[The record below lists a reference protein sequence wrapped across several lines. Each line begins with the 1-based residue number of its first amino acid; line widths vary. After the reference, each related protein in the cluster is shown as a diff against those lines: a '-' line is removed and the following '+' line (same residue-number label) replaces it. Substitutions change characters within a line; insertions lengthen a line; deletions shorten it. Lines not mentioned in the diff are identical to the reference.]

1 MTDLLDYGL
10 ALDPIAPVAFIA
22 IFGVLGL
29 ALTAFGAVRRVRG
42 SLVRTAA
49 VAAFALALLGPALQ
63 REIREPL
70 SGVVALVVDRTQ
82 SQRTAGRV
90 EDTDAIAA
98 DLTERLEA
106 LPNVELRTVEVS
118 RPDPE
123 RDGTTL
129 FAPLADALS
138 DVPPGRIAGAIIVT
152 DGQVHDVPAEPPI
165 NAPIHAVIPGTADE
179 RDRRVEIVAAPRFG
193 LVGNRETV
201 IIRIDDPEAEGERVP
216 LTIAMDGAE
225 TAVLDVTIGETITLA
240 APISHGGDNFFQF
253 AVEEVPGELTT
264 TNNTAVAVI
273 EGVRENLR
281 VLLVSGEPH
290 AGERT
295 WRNLLKSDAAVDL
308 VHFTIL
314 RPPEKQDGTPIHEL
328 SLIAFPTRE
337 LFSQKIDEFD
347 LIVFDRYQRRNVL
360 PSLYFDNIAQY
371 IIGGGALLIAAGPD
385 YAGNRSVYHTPLA
398 AALPTAPSGSVI
410 EAPYKPQITDLGE
423 RHPVTRDLPGNAED
437 PDWSRWFRHIEGVP
451 ITGNT
456 LMSGAGENPLLVL
469 SREGDGRV
477 AMLMSDHIWLW
488 ARGFEGGGPH
498 LPLMRNLSHWLMQE
512 PELEEES
519 LRLETDNA
527 TLVIERQTLAEA
539 TEPVTLTRPD
549 GSEDVITLEE
559 EAPGLYRTVIDD
571 PEMGLYRADDGTLTA
586 LGHVGPVNPLEARDL
601 RATTEL
607 LAPITE
613 ASRGSARQVDSAPRV
628 LLRPEG
634 RSMAGSDWVGL
645 QRSSAS
651 ELVGVERVPLFAGF
665 LGLAIL
671 LAALS
676 MTWYREGR

>member
-22 IFGVLGL
+22 IFGVLGIG
-29 ALTAFGAVRRVRG
+29 LTAFGAVRRVRG

-49 VAAFALALLGPALQ
+49 VAAFTLALLGPALQ

-123 RDGTTL
+123 RDGTTV

-152 DGQVHDVPAEPPI
+152 DGQVHDIPAEPPI
-165 NAPIHAVIPGTADE
+165 NAPIHAIIPGTAGE

-201 IIRIDDPEAEGERVP
+201 IIRIDDPDAEGERVP

-253 AVEEVPGELTT
+253 VVDEVPGELTT

-451 ITGNT
+451 ITGYT

-488 ARGFEGGGPH
+488 ARSFEGGGPH

-512 PELEEES
+512 PELEEEA

-527 TLVIERQTLAEA
+527 TLVIERQTLATT

-549 GSEDVITLEE
+549 GTEDVITLEE
-559 EAPGLYRTVIDD
+559 QAPGLYRAIIDD

-586 LGHVGPVNPLEARDL
+586 LGHLGPVNPLEARDL
-601 RATTEL
+601 RATTER

-613 ASRGSARQVDSAPRV
+613 ASRGAARQVDSAPRV

-634 RSMAGSDWVGL
+634 RSMAGSDWIGL

-665 LGLAIL
+665 AGLAIL

-676 MTWYREGR
+676 LTWYREGR